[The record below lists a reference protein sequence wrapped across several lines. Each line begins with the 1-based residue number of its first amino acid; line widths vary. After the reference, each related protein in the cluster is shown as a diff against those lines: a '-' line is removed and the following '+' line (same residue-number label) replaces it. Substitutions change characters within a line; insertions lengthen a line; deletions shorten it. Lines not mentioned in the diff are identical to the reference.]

1 MLRKIHRMANRYQ
14 HLYLIFS
21 LAISQSLI
29 AGTDKSQAYR
39 SCLQQTANHFQINPL
54 IIDAIIKTESDYDA
68 NAININKNG
77 STDLGLMQ
85 INLEIWLP
93 VISKLGYSRDSLRS
107 PCTNIFV
114 GGWIL
119 AQEMRR
125 FGNTWRAVGAY
136 NAGPAA
142 SKEFRRLQYAR
153 RVFAHINQ

>member
-1 MLRKIHRMANRYQ
+1 MANRHQ
-14 HLYLIFS
+14 LLYLILL
-21 LAISQSLI
+21 LAICESLI
-29 AGTDKSQAYR
+29 AGSDKSQAYR
-39 SCLQQTANHFQINPL
+39 DCLLQTANHFRINPL

-68 NAININKNG
+68 NAINVNRNG
-77 STDLGLMQ
+77 SIDFGLMQ
-85 INLEIWLP
+85 INLETWLP

-125 FGNTWRAVGAY
+125 FGNTWQAVGAY

-142 SKEFRRLQYAR
+142 SKELRRLQYAR
-153 RVFAHINQ
+153 RVFANINQ